1 MGIICSE
8 WVQIS
13 TGLKALEL
21 AKPEEGAPG
30 MPPEELSHRRGVVGD
45 LSSRITEDL
54 SGPSTRMKK
63 RIKFFCLGSWETDAH
78 CEQYH
83 E

>member
-1 MGIICSE
+1 MGIICCE

-21 AKPEEGAPG
+21 AEPEEGAPR
-30 MPPEELSHRRGVVGD
+30 MPPEELGHRRGVVGG
-45 LSSRITEDL
+45 LSGRITEDL
-54 SGPSTRMKK
+54 SGPSTRVKNRTK
-63 RIKFFCLGSWETDAH
+63 VFSPGSWETDA
-78 CEQYH
+78 EGEKYH